1 MGKSHVKKQLRRLE
15 REINHFQEQ
24 QLGYDRKIGEL
35 ERRRQQLLAR
45 LNPERGEEIVTQS
58 GTKEVNS
65 KTAAP
70 VGAESDVYGN
80 VARVRESCLRVKAA
94 LEKVSFAGENLIAR
108 AGFSMAD
115 LKEVEIKDGLSNK
128 EIQENQ
134 GSRESQESQEG
145 QAADILEVLNSPKF
159 RQVANE
165 LLGELLKDD

>member
-1 MGKSHVKKQLRRLE
+1 MGKSNVKKQLRRLE

-24 QLGYDRKIGEL
+24 QLGYDRKIDEL
-35 ERRRQQLLAR
+35 ESRRQQLLAR

-94 LEKVSFAGENLIAR
+94 LEKVSFAGEDLMAR
-108 AGFSMAD
+108 AGFSRAD
-115 LKEVEIKDGLSNK
+115 LKEV
-128 EIQENQ
+128 
-134 GSRESQESQEG
+134 EG

-165 LLGELLKDD
+165 LLGELLKND

>member
-1 MGKSHVKKQLRRLE
+1 MGKSNVKKQLRRLE

-24 QLGYDRKIGEL
+24 QLGYDRKIDEL
-35 ERRRQQLLAR
+35 ESRRQQLLAR

-58 GTKEVNS
+58 GTNEVNS
-65 KTAAP
+65 KTATP

-94 LEKVSFAGENLIAR
+94 LEKVSFAGEDLMAR
-108 AGFSMAD
+108 AGFSRAD
-115 LKEVEIKDGLSNK
+115 LKEV
-128 EIQENQ
+128 
-134 GSRESQESQEG
+134 EG

-165 LLGELLKDD
+165 LLGELLKND